1 MNFQSYDSCELI
13 LSVLPPRLTFTRR
26 LASRSEG
33 WSETRMAVMEY
44 TRREADKMARVTLR
58 AKGQLTLP
66 DDVRKAAKLQEGDLI
81 EAEVTENG
89 EVILRPLATVD
100 RSQAWFWTPE
110 WQAGEREATEQGRRD
125 EGELFENGADFLD
138 SLR

>member
-1 MNFQSYDSCELI
+1 MT
-13 LSVLPPRLTFTRR
+13 VR
-26 LASRSEG
+26 
-33 WSETRMAVMEY
+33 EY
-44 TRREADKMARVTLR
+44 TRREADKMARTTLR

-81 EAEVTENG
+81 EAEVTDNG

-138 SLR
+138 SLG

>member
-1 MNFQSYDSCELI
+1 M
-13 LSVLPPRLTFTRR
+13 
-26 LASRSEG
+26 G
-33 WSETRMAVMEY
+33 AV
-44 TRREADKMARVTLR
+44 KMARTTLR

-66 DDVRKAAKLQEGDLI
+66 DDVRKAANLQEGDLM
-81 EAEVTENG
+81 EAEVSDSG

-110 WQAGEREATEQGRRD
+110 WQAGEREATEQARRG
-125 EGELFENGADFLD
+125 EGERFKTGDDFLG

>member
-1 MNFQSYDSCELI
+1 
-13 LSVLPPRLTFTRR
+13 
-26 LASRSEG
+26 
-33 WSETRMAVMEY
+33 
-44 TRREADKMARVTLR
+44 
-58 AKGQLTLP
+58 
-66 DDVRKAAKLQEGDLI
+66 
-81 EAEVTENG
+81 VTENG

-125 EGELFENGADFLD
+125 EGELFENGSDFLD

>member
-1 MNFQSYDSCELI
+1 MTVAEC
-13 LSVLPPRLTFTRR
+13 TK
-26 LASRSEG
+26 
-33 WSETRMAVMEY
+33 
-44 TRREADKMARVTLR
+44 READKMARMTLR
-58 AKGQLTLP
+58 AKGQVTLP
-66 DDVRKAAKLQEGDLI
+66 DEVRKAANLHEGDLI
-81 EAEVTENG
+81 EVEVTESG

-125 EGELFENGADFLD
+125 EGEFFENSTDFLD

>member
-1 MNFQSYDSCELI
+1 
-13 LSVLPPRLTFTRR
+13 
-26 LASRSEG
+26 
-33 WSETRMAVMEY
+33 
-44 TRREADKMARVTLR
+44 MARMTLR

-81 EAEVTENG
+81 EAEVTANG

-100 RSQAWFWTPE
+100 RSQAWFWTAE

-125 EGELFENGADFLD
+125 EGELFESSADFLD